1 LTEKKMNEKEAR
13 NIAEKIQIELV
24 ARGIGVQLI
33 DWMSANGIAKVVMT
47 IEMEDTSIPPGRLI
61 INKQEEE

>member
-1 LTEKKMNEKEAR
+1 M
-13 NIAEKIQIELV
+13 V

-61 INKQEEE
+61 INKREEE

>member
-1 LTEKKMNEKEAR
+1 MNEKEAR

-61 INKQEEE
+61 INKREEE

>member
-1 LTEKKMNEKEAR
+1 MNEQEAR
-13 NIAEKIQIELV
+13 NIAEKRQIELV

-61 INKQEEE
+61 INKREEE

>member
-1 LTEKKMNEKEAR
+1 MNEKEAR

>member
-1 LTEKKMNEKEAR
+1 MDREEAR

>member
-61 INKQEEE
+61 INKREEE

>member
-1 LTEKKMNEKEAR
+1 MNEKEAR

-47 IEMEDTSIPPGRLI
+47 IEMDDTRIMPGSITIVKRKEKITL
-61 INKQEEE
+61 Q

>member
-1 LTEKKMNEKEAR
+1 MNEKEAR

-33 DWMSANGIAKVVMT
+33 DWMRANGIAKVVMT

-61 INKQEEE
+61 INKREEE

>member
-1 LTEKKMNEKEAR
+1 MDREEAR

-61 INKQEEE
+61 INKREEE